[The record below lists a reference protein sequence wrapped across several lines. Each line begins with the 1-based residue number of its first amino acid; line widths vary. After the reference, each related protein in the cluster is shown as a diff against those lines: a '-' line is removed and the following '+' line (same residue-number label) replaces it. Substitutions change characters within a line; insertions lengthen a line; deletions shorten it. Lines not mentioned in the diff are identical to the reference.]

1 MGNVMDSKII
11 AAIII
16 GVAMVTSVYLYT
28 QDTAYN
34 RCVTATMDIK
44 LFEGWSPKGAKEFST
59 VICNGEHLRDF
70 AK

>member
-1 MGNVMDSKII
+1 MDSKII

-34 RCVTATMDIK
+34 RCVEAK
-44 LFEGWSPKGAKEFST
+44 LKSFKHMGTEKEDAQEPSEAMCMHEQENF
-59 VICNGEHLRDF
+59 
-70 AK
+70 KQ